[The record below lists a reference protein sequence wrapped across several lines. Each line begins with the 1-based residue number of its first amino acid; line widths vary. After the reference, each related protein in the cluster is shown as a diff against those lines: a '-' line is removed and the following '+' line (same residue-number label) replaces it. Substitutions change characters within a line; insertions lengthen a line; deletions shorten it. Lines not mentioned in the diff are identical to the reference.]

1 MPPIPAD
8 RPTAE
13 TVASALRRSPA
24 TPEPAHA
31 GLRGMHQLI
40 QLRWIA
46 VGGQL
51 LTILIV
57 YFGLRIALPLG
68 WMLGTLAALALFNLF
83 GQFVWWRSGR
93 VSEGALLAALL
104 VDVASL
110 AFQLHLGGG
119 IANPFVFLF
128 LLQVALATVLLRP
141 PGNWIVAAATAFS
154 VAMLIAVPSPTRI
167 DVDLSK
173 GLADLYV
180 QGLLICFVL
189 IAALLVV
196 FITRIGRILR
206 ERDARLAELR
216 QRAAEED
223 HIVRMGLLASGAA
236 HELGTPLST
245 LSVILGDWQHLPSM
259 SSEAE
264 IYHDLVE
271 MQAQVARCKSIVTN
285 ILLAAGETRGEAPVR
300 TTLHA
305 FLDELAEQ
313 WRTLSNPVDFRYV
326 RRGTPNPWIVAD
338 AGLRQMVFNV
348 LDNALEVSPARVELE
363 VSGREDDLVIEVR
376 DAGPGFDADV
386 LARLGTPYNS
396 TKDRAGGGLGL
407 FLSVNVARTLGGRL
421 AVRNLPQ
428 GGAAVTVTLPL
439 AAIEIDPGDEPADD
453 DIHDDDIH
461 DDGMHQGHDHDR

>member
-8 RPTAE
+8 RPTEE
-13 TVASALRRSPA
+13 TVASGLSRTTAM
-24 TPEPAHA
+24 PEPAHA

-83 GQFVWWRSGR
+83 SQFVWWRTGR
-93 VSEGALLAALL
+93 VSNGALLAALL

-141 PGNWIVAAATAFS
+141 PGNWIVAAATACS
-154 VAMLIAVPSPTRI
+154 VALLIAVPSPTRI

-173 GLADLYV
+173 GLGDLYV

-285 ILLAAGETRGEAPVR
+285 ILLAAGETRGEAPVQ

-305 FLDELAEQ
+305 FLDELAGQ
-313 WRTLSNPVDFRYV
+313 WRTLSNPADFRYL
-326 RRGTPNPWIVAD
+326 RRVVPDPWIVAD

-363 VSGREDDLVIEVR
+363 VSGGDDDLVIEVR
-376 DAGPGFDADV
+376 DDGPGFDADV

-421 AVRNLPQ
+421 SVRNLPHR
-428 GGAAVTVTLPL
+428 GAAVTVVLPL
-439 AAIEIDPGDEPADD
+439 AAIEIDAGDEPADD
-453 DIHDDDIH
+453 DLHDGRMHEDRDDD
-461 DDGMHQGHDHDR
+461 R